1 MYVFFL
7 QRIDLSINFFFVL
20 SVPIQ
25 QPEASHVRSS
35 SRAERATARPAVRE
49 QQPMLVLLE
58 ICPIA
63 NWI

>member
-1 MYVFFL
+1 MYVFFFAKDRSVH
-7 QRIDLSINFFFVL
+7 QFFFVL